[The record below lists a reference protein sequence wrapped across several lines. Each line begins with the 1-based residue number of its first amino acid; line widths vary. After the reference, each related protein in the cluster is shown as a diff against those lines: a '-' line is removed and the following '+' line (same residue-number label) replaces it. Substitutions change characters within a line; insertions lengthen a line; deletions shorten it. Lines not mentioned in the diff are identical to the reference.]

1 MKIAKFMTDKS
12 RASVLFLTVFYI
24 TCLYQAKAQKTGTFT
39 DPRDGETYTTIK
51 IEDPAGTKVTWLAQ
65 NLRYLPA
72 GTANSW
78 AYDNQEKYVQN
89 LGRLYTWYAALKACP
104 RRWRLPS
111 NTDWNILIS
120 AFGADKNA
128 NALKSTKGWT
138 NGGNGSNTS
147 GFSGLPGGY
156 RNSVGEFDYL
166 GSVGVWWSSSEGS
179 SNYAWWLGLNN
190 SSGNVNRN
198 YYGKESGLSVRCLR
212 D

>member
-12 RASVLFLTVFYI
+12 RASVLFLTFFYI
-24 TCLYQAKAQKTGTFT
+24 TCLYQANAQKTGTFT

-111 NTDWNILIS
+111 NRDWNILIS
-120 AFGADKNA
+120 AFGGDKNA
-128 NALKSTKGWT
+128 NALKSTKGWD

-147 GFSGLPGGY
+147 GFSGLPGGVRDY
-156 RNSVGEFDYL
+156 DGEFINL
-166 GSVGVWWSSSEGS
+166 GSVGVWWSSSEYS
-179 SNYAWWLGLNN
+179 SNNAWLLDLYYYN
-190 SSGNVNRN
+190 GNVNRGSN
-198 YYGKESGLSVRCLR
+198 S
-212 D
+212 